1 MTASTSEVKAVLKAI
16 TKKMDKEAADY
27 TGQHIAMS
35 LYGLQWITASRL
47 LFLNF
52 NFSSFL
58 LLYRLILFYPFYLIS
73 FWPVSFLLLSFVIL
87 NIKAFLVLYFN
98 ISNCLLFIM
107 TLNLIYLKSSLFVC
121 IALTVRKWSI

>member
-35 LYGLQWITASRL
+35 LYGLQWMTASRL

-87 NIKAFLVLYFN
+87 NIKAFLVHYFN
-98 ISNCLLFIM
+98 ISYCLLFIM
-107 TLNLIYLKSSLFVC
+107 TLNLIYFKSS
-121 IALTVRKWSI
+121 

>member
-35 LYGLQWITASRL
+35 LYGLQWMTASRL

-87 NIKAFLVLYFN
+87 NIKAFLVLYFILISLLYFN
-98 ISNCLLFIM
+98 ISYCLLFIM
-107 TLNLIYLKSSLFVC
+107 TLNLIYFKSS
-121 IALTVRKWSI
+121 